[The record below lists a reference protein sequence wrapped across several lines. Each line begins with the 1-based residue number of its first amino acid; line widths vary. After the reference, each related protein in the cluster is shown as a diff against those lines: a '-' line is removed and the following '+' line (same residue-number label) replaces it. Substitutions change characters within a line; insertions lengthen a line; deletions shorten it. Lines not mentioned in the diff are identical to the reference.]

1 MNQQKSLAQILLL
14 TACFLLWPVARGAT
28 IFQAANSTYVA
39 WEAEDTYAI
48 ANTSPT
54 TWVATND
61 PTASG
66 AHALYAAGVNQTA
79 SPASFASYAIR
90 FRVPGTYTLYFRWRA
105 DKAFTD
111 LDPNSGNSYYRP
123 NTFGDLGPDVSN
135 YATSAVN
142 NSRTPPDVN
151 NYAMGAETITYEVTQ
166 ADVDAGVPLILKF
179 GTREAGL
186 FIDRVVLSLNTLVEA
201 DFNALPNSDT
211 DIIPQGANE
220 TFVAWEAERVS
231 RIVNNNP
238 TLWTVTNDATASGN
252 QALYAAGVN
261 QTASPASFASYTIR
275 FRTAGTYTLYFRW
288 RADKAFTDLDPNSGN
303 SYYRPNTFGD
313 LGPDVANYATSAVNN
328 SRTPPD
334 VNNYAMGTESITY
347 EVTQADVDA
356 GNPLILKFGTREAG
370 LFIDRIVLSINT
382 LTEADFNALPNSGS
396 VARPA
401 LVKAV
406 GSASLTTVKV
416 TFDRPLD
423 AASINA
429 SKFTLSGGVNVTDA
443 VLDANTSKDVL
454 LTTTAQAQGTSYTV
468 TVNGVT
474 DVSGNAIAPNSK
486 ITFTSWKIAS
496 GWITRELYYNVTG
509 TTIAELQAA
518 PTFPDAPNAVDFV
531 RNVSIGTDLQLANF
545 GARFRGYFVP
555 PQNGAYEFYLYADDD
570 ALFSISSDTTAA
582 NLVPAIQT
590 PGPSSAFDPNVTF
603 TTGNLTA
610 GQRYLFEVLY
620 KQNTDAAV
628 LGLGARLAGS
638 SGNVSDLPL
647 LGGASVSTFINPDA
661 GAVKIV
667 TQPASVTVP

>member
-151 NYAMGAETITYEVTQ
+151 NYAMGTET
-166 ADVDAGVPLILKF
+166 
-179 GTREAGL
+179 
-186 FIDRVVLSLNTLVEA
+186 
-201 DFNALPNSDT
+201 
-211 DIIPQGANE
+211 
-220 TFVAWEAERVS
+220 
-231 RIVNNNP
+231 
-238 TLWTVTNDATASGN
+238 
-252 QALYAAGVN
+252 
-261 QTASPASFASYTIR
+261 
-275 FRTAGTYTLYFRW
+275 
-288 RADKAFTDLDPNSGN
+288 
-303 SYYRPNTFGD
+303 
-313 LGPDVANYATSAVNN
+313 
-328 SRTPPD
+328 
-334 VNNYAMGTESITY
+334 ITY

-454 LTTTAQAQGTSYTV
+454 LTTTVQAQGTSYTV

-667 TQPASVTVP
+667 TQPASVTVPAGQRARLSVIATAPLGGRSEEHTSEL